1 MISFMD
7 KMNIVTLAAAQG
19 LRVPVII
26 SERTDPAL
34 KSIGSIWNQL
44 RRWTYPLAD
53 LIIVQSESALDYF
66 PPQLQS
72 RARII
77 PNPIS
82 RPQMYRHAGTRTT
95 G

>member
-1 MISFMD
+1 MD
-7 KMNIVTLAAAQG
+7 KMNIVTLVAAQG

-34 KSIGSIWNQL
+34 KSIGGIWNQL

-53 LIIVQSESALDYF
+53 LIIVQSKSALDYF

-77 PNPIS
+77 
-82 RPQMYRHAGTRTT
+82 QTLYHDHE
-95 G
+95 